1 MSNSKK
7 VRLTKDDIARMVG
20 RDTHFYQGQ
29 VIRIIDSI
37 LEHITEELAKGNEI
51 QFHGFGMF
59 EMKERAARTGRN
71 PHTNEPVPIPAR
83 VIPSFKPGQALKDA
97 VIKNK

>member
-1 MSNSKK
+1 MSDSKK
-7 VRLTKDDIARMVG
+7 VRLTKDDIARMVC
-20 RDTHFYQGQ
+20 RDTYLYQSQ
-29 VIRIIDSI
+29 VVRVIDSVF
-37 LEHITEELAKGNEI
+37 EHITEELSKGNEV

-83 VIPSFKPGQALKDA
+83 VIPSFKPGQTLKDA